1 MMIEAFVALTLVAL
15 PQSGIDQPPLRVS
28 RGVAVLSS
36 AVLPGTGE
44 LLLGSGSR
52 GEVMVWADGV
62 LIGGL
67 AGLSW
72 YAASRESDARL
83 QAARWAGADHS
94 VKESRYYRA
103 LEGYDNADE
112 YNEQVRSDA
121 RARFPQDP
129 ARQRSYFDSL
139 AYVGVCSWNW
149 SSDSARYDYWNTRR
163 SSRSAELAGQFAL
176 AALVLNR
183 LVSIVDCAFFVAP
196 PGPRHS
202 RARGEQQSRLS
213 RVEFTP
219 GVGEP
224 GIKLSLRF

>member
-1 MMIEAFVALTLVAL
+1 MMIEAFLVLTLVAL
-15 PQSGIDQPPLRVS
+15 PESGSAHPPLKVS

-44 LLLGSGSR
+44 LLLGAGLR
-52 GEVMVWADGV
+52 GEVMMWLDGA
-62 LIGGL
+62 LLGGL

-72 YAASRESDARL
+72 YATSRESDARL
-83 QAARWAGADHS
+83 QAARWAGADLS
-94 VKESRYYRA
+94 ISESRYYRA
-103 LEGYDNADE
+103 LEGYDNAEE

-139 AYVGVCSWNW
+139 AYSGISSWNW

-163 SSRSAELAGQFAL
+163 SSRSAELTGQFAV

-183 LVSIVDCAFFVAP
+183 LVSVVDCAFFVVRAE
-196 PGPRHS
+196 PRHS
-202 RARGEQQSRLS
+202 RLRRGGQTYLS
-213 RVEFTP
+213 RVEFSP
-219 GVGEP
+219 GVDEP
-224 GIKLSLRF
+224 GIKLSFRL